1 MNKLTWKLIAI
12 AAWLAIGAA
21 TSSVHA
27 QRPAPDLVLL
37 NGKVITVDDRFTIAE
52 AIAVAKDRIVAVGA
66 NREIAPLAGPNTK
79 KIDLKGKAVIPG
91 LIENHAHFMRAGETW
106 TQEVR
111 LDGIESRKQA
121 VEMLRA
127 RAKSAGSGG
136 WVYTLGGWAHQQ
148 FADNPKPFT
157 REELDQVAPNNP
169 VLLQEAYYR
178 IYLNSRAI
186 QALGVDEMPRETKW
200 IARDAA
206 GKPTGLIEEAGVR
219 QIASKVPVSKDKFE
233 PSSLAMIKDLN
244 RAGLTALGNAGC
256 EPASVETYRRW
267 ERERQLHIRIYCIN
281 SFAADTPELVDKI
294 LPQIPQLRFF
304 QGDNYLDD
312 IAYGE
317 SVYAPIHDDMLA
329 VKAEPRPDQLEQWR
343 RIATAV
349 AKSGI
354 ALHVHATLD
363 GSIDAFLTEI
373 EQINKQYPI
382 KNLRWAFAHLDQINQ
397 AQLERMKSLGM
408 YAAVGSR
415 PPVMGG
421 IFHDLH
427 GDRSYDMPPLKLIQ
441 ESGIMWGFGSD
452 ATVVNQYRPLT
463 TLWWA
468 VTGKMVGGMKVL
480 RQPISREDALLA
492 YTRKNAYLIFQENNL
507 GSIQPGKLADLVVLD
522 RDYLT
527 VPADQIK
534 DLKPVM
540 TLVGGNIVYDA
551 DAPVTASQLPSAAIP

>member
-1 MNKLTWKLIAI
+1 MNKLTWKAAAAGAWLVI
-12 AAWLAIGAA
+12 AAAG
-21 TSSVHA
+21 SMVHA
-27 QRPAPDLVLL
+27 QRPAPDLILL
-37 NGKVITVDDRFTIAE
+37 NGKVITVDERFTIAE
-52 AIAVAKDRIVAVGA
+52 AVAVSKDRIVAVGA
-66 NREIAPLAGPNTK
+66 NRDIAQLAGTNTK
-79 KIDLKGKAVIPG
+79 RIDLKGKAVIPG

-127 RAKSAGSGG
+127 RAKAVGPGA

-148 FADNPKPFT
+148 FSDDRKPFT

-169 VLLQEAYYR
+169 VLMQEAYYR
-178 IYLNSRAI
+178 IYLNTRAI
-186 QALGVDEMPRETKW
+186 QTLGLDEMKPDANW
-200 IARDAA
+200 VVRDAA

-219 QIASKVPVSKDKFE
+219 LIASKVPMAKDKFE
-233 PSSLAMIKDLN
+233 DSSLTMIKDLN
-244 RAGLTALGNAGC
+244 HAGLTALGNAGC
-256 EPASVETYRRW
+256 EPAELETYRKW
-267 ERERQLHIRIYCIN
+267 ERQGQLHIRMYCIN
-281 SFAADTPELVDKI
+281 SFAAATPEQMDKI
-294 LPQIPQLRFF
+294 LPQIPQIHLF

-343 RIATAV
+343 RIATEV
-349 AKSGI
+349 AK
-354 ALHVHATLD
+354 ARMPLHVHATLE
-363 GSIDAFLTEI
+363 GSIDAFLNEI
-373 EQINKQYPI
+373 EQINRVYPI
-382 KNLRWAFAHLDQINQ
+382 KNLRWAFAHLDQINES
-397 AQLERMKSLGM
+397 QLERMKNLGM

-441 ESGIMWGFGSD
+441 DSGIMWGFGSD
-452 ATVVNQYRPLT
+452 ATVVNQYRPFT
-463 TLWWA
+463 ILWWA

-527 VPADQIK
+527 IPAEQIK
-534 DLKPVM
+534 DIKPVI
-540 TLVGGNIVYDA
+540 TVVGGKIVYDA
-551 DAPVTASQLPSAAIP
+551 DAP

>member
-1 MNKLTWKLIAI
+1 MNKWTWKIAVI
-12 AAWLAIGAA
+12 GAWLVIGAA
-21 TSSVHA
+21 TSMVHA
-27 QRPAPDLVLL
+27 QRAAPDLVLL

-52 AIAVAKDRIVAVGA
+52 AIAVSKDRIVAVGA
-66 NREIAPLAGPNTK
+66 NREIAQLAGPNTK

-91 LIENHAHFMRAGETW
+91 IIENHAHFMRAGETW

-121 VEMLRA
+121 FEMLRA
-127 RAKSAGSGG
+127 RAKSVGPGE

-148 FADNPKPFT
+148 FADDRKPFT

-178 IYLNSRAI
+178 LYLNTRAI
-186 QALGVDEMPRETKW
+186 QALGVDEMKPEAKW
-200 IARDAA
+200 VGRDAA
-206 GKPTGLIEEAGVR
+206 GKPTGVIEEAGVR
-219 QIASKVPVSKDKFE
+219 LLASKIPVHKDMFE
-233 PSSLAMIKDLN
+233 ASSLAMIKDLN

-256 EPASVETYRRW
+256 DPAELETYRKW
-267 ERERQLHIRIYCIN
+267 ERQGQLHIRMYCIN
-281 SFAADTPELVDKI
+281 SFAAATPEETDKI
-294 LPQIPQLRFF
+294 LPQISQIRLF
-304 QGDNYLDD
+304 QGDTYLDD

-329 VKAEPRPDQLEQWR
+329 VKAEPRPDQLEQWH
-343 RIATAV
+343 RIATEV
-349 AKSGI
+349 AK
-354 ALHVHATLD
+354 ARMPLHVHATLD
-363 GSIDAFLTEI
+363 GSIDAFLNEI
-373 EQINKQYPI
+373 EQINKVYPV
-382 KNLRWAFAHLDQINQ
+382 KNLRWAFAHLDQINES
-397 AQLERMKSLGM
+397 QLERMKNLGM

-415 PPVMGG
+415 PPEMGG

-441 ESGIMWGFGSD
+441 DSGIMWGFGSD
-452 ATVVNQYRPLT
+452 ATVVNQYRPFT
-463 TLWWA
+463 ILWWA

-507 GSIQPGKLADLVVLD
+507 GSIQPGKLADLAVLD

-534 DLKPVM
+534 DIKPVM
-540 TLVGGNIVYDA
+540 TMVGGKIVYDA
-551 DAPVTASQLPSAAIP
+551 DAP